1 MDREQLVL
9 AVSTEAGF
17 TKNLTLIRAIQ
28 RDDVEP
34 KDTQS
39 YLNISLTAPVAVPV
53 VHVKSVTDE
62 PSNVETENTEPENN
76 NGTTPDN
83 SGNGEQNDGE

>member
-53 VHVKSVTDE
+53 VHVKSVDDE
-62 PSNVETENTEPENN
+62 PSNEETTTPEPETNTETNPENTGNDN
-76 NGTTPDN
+76 QNG
-83 SGNGEQNDGE
+83 GE